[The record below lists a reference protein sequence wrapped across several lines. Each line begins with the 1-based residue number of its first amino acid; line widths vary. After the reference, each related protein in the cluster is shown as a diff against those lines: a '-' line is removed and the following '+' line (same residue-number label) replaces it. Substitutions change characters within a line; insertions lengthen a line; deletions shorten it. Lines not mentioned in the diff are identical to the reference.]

1 MKKFTLRRAV
11 PLCAAAA
18 LCLNLTACGSSAAG
32 TKDTVAVQSVSM
44 LTGLDMAGVNR
55 YSGVAEAKS
64 TQKVP
69 KDADKTVEECCV
81 EVGQEVHKG
90 DVLFR
95 YDVEALQ
102 LSVETARLEAEQLE
116 NSIAN
121 YTTQIQQL
129 QREKKRASK
138 SEQLSYTIQ
147 IQETQLDQAEAQYNL
162 KQKQAEVQKL
172 EKSAE
177 NAEVT
182 SSVDGV
188 VQSISEDG
196 SSNMGYGSESSDGS
210 NTYITIMETGTYR
223 IKGTASEMNIYSLY
237 EEMPVTVLS
246 RTDASQ
252 LWKGTISEIDT
263 GSTDDS
269 SSSDEMYYDE
279 GSSGESA
286 TKYSFYVTLEDSEG
300 MMMGQH
306 VYILPGETGPDGSL
320 LLPASYIVDVDS
332 SAFVW
337 AADKHDTLEK
347 RAVTLGDYDELTDS
361 YAITEGLT
369 LDDYIAVPED
379 SLAVGDPVTKYD
391 ASSYSFGE
399 DTGDS
404 SAVYDEED
412 YVDEGYADEGYS
424 EEPMEDMGDGS
435 GFFEGDA
442 AALDGAEPM
451 EG

>member
-1 MKKFTLRRAV
+1 MKKITLRRAV

-18 LCLNLTACGSSAAG
+18 LCLNLTACGGSTAG
-32 TKDTVAVQSVSM
+32 NKDTVAVQSVSM
-44 LTGLDMAGVNR
+44 LTGLDLSGVNR

-102 LSVETARLEAEQLE
+102 LSVETAQLEAEQLE
-116 NSIAN
+116 NSISN
-121 YTTQIQQL
+121 YASQISQL
-129 QREKKRASK
+129 EKERKSAGK
-138 SEQLSYTIQ
+138 SEKLSYTIQ
-147 IQETQLDQAEAQYNL
+147 IQEAQLDQAEAQYNL
-162 KQKQAEVQKL
+162 KKKQAEVKKL
-172 EKSAE
+172 EQSAE

-182 SSVDGV
+182 SEVDGV
-188 VQSISEDG
+188 IQSISEDG
-196 SSNMGYGSESSDGS
+196 SSDMGYSDESSDGS
-210 NTYITIMETGTYR
+210 STYITIMETGTYR
-223 IKGTASEMNIYSLY
+223 VKGTASEMNIYSLY
-237 EEMPVTVLS
+237 EEMPVTILS

-269 SSSDEMYYDE
+269 DNSDQMYYDN
-279 GSSGESA
+279 GSSGEST
-286 TKYSFYVTLEDSEG
+286 TKYSFYVTLEDSDG

-306 VYILPGETGPDGSL
+306 VYILPGETGPDGAL
-320 LLPASYIVDVDS
+320 LLPASYIVDADS
-332 SAFVW
+332 NAYVW
-337 AADKHDTLEK
+337 AAGKNDTLEK
-347 RAVTLGDYDELTDS
+347 RAVTLGDYDEATDS
-361 YAITEGLT
+361 YAITDGLT

-379 SLAVGDPVTKYD
+379 KLSEGDAVTKYD

-404 SAVYDEED
+404 SAVYEEGGMDEE
-412 YVDEGYADEGYS
+412 VYS
-424 EEPMEDMGDGS
+424 ENPTEDMGDGS
-435 GFFEGDA
+435 AMFEGDVD
-442 AALDGAEPM
+442 ALASADTM

>member
-18 LCLNLTACGSSAAG
+18 LCLNLTACGGSTAG
-32 TKDTVAVQSVSM
+32 NKDTVAVQSVSM
-44 LTGLDMAGVNR
+44 LVGLDMAGVNR

-64 TQKVP
+64 TQKIP
-69 KDADKTVEECCV
+69 KDTDKTVEECCV

-102 LSVETARLEAEQLE
+102 LSVETAQLEAEQLE
-116 NSIAN
+116 NSITN
-121 YTTQIQQL
+121 YATQIQQL
-129 QREKKRASK
+129 QKEKKSAGK

-147 IQETQLDQAEAQYNL
+147 IQETQLDQAEAEYNL
-162 KQKQAEVQKL
+162 KQKQAEVKKL
-172 EKSAE
+172 QKSAE

-182 SSVDGV
+182 SNVDGV

-196 SSNMGYGSESSDGS
+196 SSDTGYGYSDESSDGS
-210 NTYITIMETGTYR
+210 STYITIMETGTYR
-223 IKGTASEMNIYSLY
+223 IKGSVSEMNVYSLY
-237 EEMPVTVLS
+237 EDMPVTVLS

-279 GSSGESA
+279 GSSGESS

-320 LLPASYIVDVDS
+320 LLPASYIVDAEGD
-332 SAFVW
+332 AFVW

-347 RAVTLGDYDELTDS
+347 RVVTLGDYDELTDS

-379 SLAVGDPVTKYD
+379 SLAVGDGVTKYD
-391 ASSYSFGE
+391 ANSYSFGE
-399 DTGDS
+399 DAGDS
-404 SAVYDEED
+404 SAVYDEEG
-412 YVDEGYADEGYS
+412 YTDEGFS
-424 EEPMEDMGDGS
+424 EEVFEDMGDS
-435 GFFEGDA
+435 SAEFFEGDVD
-442 AALDGAEPM
+442 ALDSTDTM

>member
-18 LCLNLTACGSSAAG
+18 LCLNLTACGSGG
-32 TKDTVAVQSVSM
+32 TGNTDTVAVQSVSM
-44 LTGLDMAGVNR
+44 LTGLDMSGVNR

-102 LSVETARLEAEQLE
+102 LSVETAQLEAEQLE
-116 NSIAN
+116 NSISN
-121 YTTQIQQL
+121 YASQISQL
-129 QREKKRASK
+129 EKERK
-138 SEQLSYTIQ
+138 SAGKSDKLSYTIQ
-147 IQETQLDQAEAQYNL
+147 IQEAQLDQAEAEYNL
-162 KQKQAEVQKL
+162 KKKQAEVKKL

-188 VQSISEDG
+188 IQSISEDG
-196 SSNMGYGSESSDGS
+196 SSDMGYSGESSDGS
-210 NTYITIMETGTYR
+210 STYITIMETGTYR

-246 RTDASQ
+246 RTDSSQ

-269 SSSDEMYYDE
+269 DNSDQGYYDE
-279 GSSGESA
+279 GSSGEST

-306 VYILPGETGPDGSL
+306 VYILPGETGPDGAL
-320 LLPASYIVDVDS
+320 LLPASYIVDADS
-332 SAFVW
+332 NAFVW
-337 AADKHDTLEK
+337 AAGKHDTLEK
-347 RAVTLGDYDELTDS
+347 RAVTLGDYDEVTDS
-361 YAITEGLT
+361 YAITDGLT

-379 SLAVGDPVTKYD
+379 SLAEGDAVTKYD

-399 DTGDS
+399 DAGDS
-404 SAVYDEED
+404 SAVYEEGAIGEE
-412 YVDEGYADEGYS
+412 VYS
-424 EEPMEDMGDGS
+424 EDPIEDMGDSS
-435 GFFEGDA
+435 GVFQGDVES
-442 AALDGAEPM
+442 LDGADTM